1 MTQGQP
7 REAPLKS
14 RGCLPAAAFLLLP
27 PSNQHGRVRPA
38 NTNTTPPRVL
48 AGAASAATTTTTT
61 PAVTMSSGSGDEWES
76 ESAQDYTDEHYSP
89 HRSRVSSHQQSITPD
104 TDTPRKRRRIESVG
118 PSRERKYY
126 LEGNYNDA
134 YRVLFNE
141 EVTRV
146 GARFT
151 PSEGLQHPQ
160 SVVYG
165 ASTWSAEEQA
175 TLFAALERL
184 GKDDVAGIAQAIG
197 TKSIPETH
205 ELLLLLRDAATTKG
219 SVGLT
224 MMDVPAAVEVGREC
238 TEELDDMA
246 EALAWY
252 QEQWEVAEEQK
263 RYGDHWLITPRIADD
278 IEVAIN
284 GPSRAVSTQPATPAE
299 PETPRTG
306 PGIAG
311 SCERCKRHKMRCDRK
326 APCSNCARTKKQVA
340 CEYKPS
346 KRTPLSVE
354 STPQPSESEQPV
366 DVDNGSAH
374 DELQPQILQAVP
386 EADLLHAENMLL
398 LSRDLFMNRSPDI
411 PSPWP
416 HWSAYA
422 SEQVPE
428 PSIMRTCFND
438 FHTVAVSVTQRLMQT
453 AIIQA
458 TSRLRS
464 ESYRSEKRV
473 TPKVKRRD
481 VLSAIDVLGMK
492 RNGRSR
498 WTGVA
503 RRCNVRVI
511 DEQRTTR
518 FKVEQREI
526 SWDQAEQVLGL
537 YDAVTTHNDV
547 YSAAPATDS
556 EGDEDFG
563 RRAARHGTPLPM
575 EKLTLSKSESDLE
588 STVDTGDDAD
598 ESDTGGTDE
607 ESQGSVN
614 EDDTDRSA
622 SIDPGDAAQIDTQ
635 TRQTVEQFDQEARR
649 LEEEALSTRLGFTIT
664 VKSEA
669 PDDSLLE
676 HDSDDARE
684 ALVSTADDWRDWTE
698 YRAEWEEYPT
708 PVPLSKFIANQK
720 PRAQSYLV
728 GAAVDSDS
736 STGSRSAQKS
746 AKTGSSK
753 VKLNPQD
760 PRKHAAMLS
769 NAYGAYDSAP
779 ASNSSDADS
788 FDADMPAQSIEH
800 AGTERDS
807 GGYNAMDWEA

>member
-1 MTQGQP
+1 
-7 REAPLKS
+7 
-14 RGCLPAAAFLLLP
+14 
-27 PSNQHGRVRPA
+27 
-38 NTNTTPPRVL
+38 
-48 AGAASAATTTTTT
+48 
-61 PAVTMSSGSGDEWES
+61 MSSGSGDES

-151 PSEGLQHPQ
+151 PSEGSQHQ
-160 SVVYG
+160 HQHQHQHYTTQYG

-184 GKDDVAGIAQAIG
+184 GRDDVAGIAQAIG

-205 ELLLLLRDAATTKG
+205 ELLLLLKDAATTKG
-219 SVGLT
+219 SLGLT
-224 MMDVPAAVEVGREC
+224 MIDIPAAMEVGREC

-284 GPSRAVSTQPATPAE
+284 GPSRAVSTQPATSAE

-311 SCERCKRHKMRCDRK
+311 SCERCKRYKMRCDRK
-326 APCSNCARTKKQVA
+326 TPCSNCARTKKQVA

-354 STPQPSESEQPV
+354 PTPQPSEREQPV
-366 DVDNGSAH
+366 DVDNGSPAAAH

-386 EADLLHAENMLL
+386 EANLLHAENMLL

-428 PSIMRTCFND
+428 PSVMRTCFND
-438 FHTVAVSVTQRLMQT
+438 FHTLAVSVTKRLMQT
-453 AIIQA
+453 AIFQA

-464 ESYRSEKRV
+464 QRHHSKKDLVPSVNTE
-473 TPKVKRRD
+473 D

-511 DEQRTTR
+511 DEQRTAR

-537 YDAVTTHNDV
+537 YDAVTTHDHV
-547 YSAAPATDS
+547 HSAAPATDS
-556 EGDEDFG
+556 EGDENFR

-575 EKLTLSKSESDLE
+575 EKLSLSKSESDLE
-588 STVDTGDDAD
+588 STIDTGDDAD

-614 EDDTDRSA
+614 EDVTDRSA

-649 LEEEALSTRLGFTIT
+649 LEEETLSTRLGFAIT

-669 PDDSLLE
+669 PDDRLLE
-676 HDSDDARE
+676 HDLDDARE
-684 ALVSTADDWRDWTE
+684 ALVSHADDWRDWTE
-698 YRAEWEEYPT
+698 YRAEWDEHST
-708 PVPLSKFIANQK
+708 PVPLSKFIANEK
-720 PRAQSYLV
+720 PRAQSSLV
-728 GAAVDSDS
+728 GAAINSDS
-736 STGSRSAQKS
+736 SPRSRSAQKS
-746 AKTGSSK
+746 AKTGSST

>member
-1 MTQGQP
+1 
-7 REAPLKS
+7 
-14 RGCLPAAAFLLLP
+14 
-27 PSNQHGRVRPA
+27 
-38 NTNTTPPRVL
+38 
-48 AGAASAATTTTTT
+48 
-61 PAVTMSSGSGDEWES
+61 MSSGSGDES

-89 HRSRVSSHQQSITPD
+89 HRSRVSSRQQSNTP
-104 TDTPRKRRRIESVG
+104 DTPRKRRRIESVEL
-118 PSRERKYY
+118 SRERKYY

-151 PSEGLQHPQ
+151 PSEGSQHQ
-160 SVVYG
+160 HQHQHQHYTTQYG
-165 ASTWSAEEQA
+165 ASTWSTEEQA

-184 GKDDVAGIAQAIG
+184 GKDDVAGIAKAIG

-205 ELLLLLRDAATTKG
+205 ELLLLLKDAATTKG
-219 SVGLT
+219 SLGLT
-224 MMDVPAAVEVGREC
+224 MIDIPAAIEVGREC

-311 SCERCKRHKMRCDRK
+311 SCERCKRYKMRCDRK
-326 APCSNCARTKKQVA
+326 TPCSNCARMKKQVA

-354 STPQPSESEQPV
+354 STPQLSESEQAV
-366 DVDNGSAH
+366 DVDNGSPAAAH
-374 DELQPQILQAVP
+374 DELQPQLFHAIP
-386 EADLLHAENMLL
+386 EANLLHAENMLL

-428 PSIMRTCFND
+428 PSVMRTCFND
-438 FHTVAVSVTQRLMQT
+438 FHTIAVSVTKRLMQT

-464 ESYRSEKRV
+464 ERCRSEKGV
-473 TPKVKRRD
+473 TPKVKTRD

-518 FKVEQREI
+518 FKVKQREI

-547 YSAAPATDS
+547 HSAVPATDS
-556 EGDEDFG
+556 EGDEDFR

-575 EKLTLSKSESDLE
+575 EKLSLSKSESDLE

-614 EDDTDRSA
+614 EDVTDRSA
-622 SIDPGDAAQIDTQ
+622 SIDPEDAAQIDQ
-635 TRQTVEQFDQEARR
+635 TRQTLELFDQDARR
-649 LEEEALSTRLGFTIT
+649 LEEKALSTRLGFTIT

-669 PDDSLLE
+669 PDDRLLE

-698 YRAEWEEYPT
+698 YRAEWDEHPT
-708 PVPLSKFIANQK
+708 PVPLSKFIANEK

-728 GAAVDSDS
+728 GAAVNSDS
-736 STGSRSAQKS
+736 STGSRSAQRS
-746 AKTGSSK
+746 AKTGSST

-788 FDADMPAQSIEH
+788 VEADMPAQSIEH

-807 GGYNAMDWEA
+807 GGYDAMDWEA